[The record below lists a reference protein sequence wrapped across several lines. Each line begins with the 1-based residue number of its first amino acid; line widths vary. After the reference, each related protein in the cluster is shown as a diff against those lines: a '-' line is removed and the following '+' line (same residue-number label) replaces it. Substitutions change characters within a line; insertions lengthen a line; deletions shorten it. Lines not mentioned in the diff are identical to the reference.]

1 MSIYFFVA
9 SFFAGILAFFSSCAF
24 ILIPPFL
31 GLISA
36 PSEDIAAD
44 NSNKKFLVL
53 KNTLFYVLGF
63 SFIFV
68 LLGFGAGYFSQLFA
82 LQNLM
87 VKIGGIILVIMGL
100 FMIGF
105 LKFGFFLKNLKIK
118 IPKSLF
124 VKNKFNSFLLGGI
137 FAFGWSPCVGP
148 FLGSILT
155 LAGYSGTALKGGILL
170 LIFSLGMALPF
181 IFTALMWGQMYNFI
195 IKYEKILR
203 GAHFISGIFLVV
215 FGALLIVGKFY
226 YVTDILLNTWRW

>member
-1 MSIYFFVA
+1 MSVYFFMA
-9 SFFAGILAFFSSCAF
+9 SFFAGILTFFSSCSF

-36 PSEDIAAD
+36 PNENEEVIAVD
-44 NSNKKFLVL
+44 KKFLIL

-63 SFIFV
+63 SFVFILF
-68 LLGFGAGYFSQLFA
+68 GFGVGYFSQIFS
-82 LQNLM
+82 LQNFM
-87 VKIGGIILVIMGL
+87 AKIGGVILVVMGL
-100 FMIGF
+100 FMLGF
-105 LKFGFFLKNLKIK
+105 LRFSFFLKNLEIK

-137 FAFGWSPCVGP
+137 FAFGWSPCTGP

-181 IFTALMWGQMYNFI
+181 IFAALLWGQMYDFM

-203 GAHFISGIFLVV
+203 GAHFISGAFLVV
-215 FGALLIVGKFY
+215 FGVLLIVGKFY
-226 YVTDILLNTWRW
+226 YATDIILNFWK